1 MCKDDD
7 RVIESLVSQINDL
20 QEELKQYSAPEGMP
34 EGLNE
39 AEIDFITDVYSYY
52 LRHKKAHYLVLFPVE
67 SAVHCEIE
75 VNTYEESYHYE
86 PDKKLQNQVVF
97 SLAISGVNYQKN
109 AEVCR
114 KITEYLKKMLKK
126 E

>member
-20 QEELKQYSAPEGMP
+20 QEKLKQYSTPEGIP

-52 LRHKKAHYLVLFPVE
+52 LRHKE
-67 SAVHCEIE
+67 AVYFIVPYEFTVRCKIE
-75 VNTYEESYHYE
+75 VSTYKAFDCYE
-86 PDKKLQNQVVF
+86 PDKRIQEQVVF
-97 SLAISGVNYQKN
+97 SLAISGVNYKSN

-114 KITEYLKKMLKK
+114 KIVGYLKELLKS

>member
-7 RVIESLVSQINDL
+7 RIIESLVAQVNEL
-20 QEELKQYSAPEGMP
+20 QEIIKQFGTPEGIP

-52 LRHKKAHYLVLFPVE
+52 SRHKGTVYFIVPYE
-67 SAVHCEIE
+67 YAVRCKIE
-75 VNTYEESYHYE
+75 VSTYKVFDCYE
-86 PDKKLQNQVVF
+86 PDKHIQKQAVF
-97 SLAISGVNYQKN
+97 SLAISGVNYKSN

-114 KITEYLKKMLKK
+114 KITEYLKKLLKS

>member
-20 QEELKQYSAPEGMP
+20 QEELRKYSAPEGIP

-67 SAVHCEIE
+67 SAVRCEIE
-75 VNTYEESYHYE
+75 VSTYEESYRYE
-86 PDKKLQNQVVF
+86 PEKKLQHQVVF
-97 SLAISGVNYQKN
+97 SLAISGVNYKRN
-109 AEVCR
+109 AEVCQ
-114 KITEYLKKMLKK
+114 KITGYLKELLRT

>member
-7 RVIESLVSQINDL
+7 RVIESLVSQINGL
-20 QEELKQYSAPEGMP
+20 QEELKQYSAPEGIP

-52 LRHKKAHYLVLFPVE
+52 SRHKGTVYFIVPYEYTARCK
-67 SAVHCEIE
+67 IE
-75 VNTYEESYHYE
+75 VSTYKEFCCYE
-86 PDKKLQNQVVF
+86 PDKHIQKQAVF
-97 SLAISGVNYQKN
+97 CLTISGVNYKSN
-109 AEVCR
+109 AEVCQ
-114 KITEYLKKMLKK
+114 KITEFLKKLLRS

>member
-20 QEELKQYSAPEGMP
+20 QEELKQYSAPEGIP

-39 AEIDFITDVYSYY
+39 AEVLAIALIYDHENPV
-52 LRHKKAHYLVLFPVE
+52 RH
-67 SAVHCEIE
+67 EIE
-75 VNTYEESYHYE
+75 VSFYDEVNELT
-86 PDKKLQNQVVF
+86 KVQNQAVF
-97 SLAISGVNYQKN
+97 SIGISGANYQADSENYQKI
-109 AEVCR
+109 V
-114 KITEYLKKMLKK
+114 KFLKKLLKK

>member
-20 QEELKQYSAPEGMP
+20 EEKLNRYSAPEGIP

-39 AEIDFITDVYSYY
+39 AEIDFITDVYAYY
-52 LRHKKAHYLVLFPVE
+52 SRHKNTLYFINSYENTVR
-67 SAVHCEIE
+67 CEIT
-75 VNTYEESYHYE
+75 VSTYEVFNCYE
-86 PDKKLQNQVVF
+86 PDKRIQTQAVF
-97 SLAISGVNYQKN
+97 NLAISGVNYKRN
-109 AEVCR
+109 AEICR
-114 KITEYLKKMLKK
+114 KIAEYLKKLLKS

>member
-20 QEELKQYSAPEGMP
+20 QEELKQYSTPEGIP

-39 AEIDFITDVYSYY
+39 AEIDFITDVYAYY
-52 LRHKKAHYLVLFPVE
+52 SRHKKAHYLVIPVE
-67 SAVHCEIE
+67 HTVRCEIE
-75 VNTYEESYHYE
+75 VSTYEESYRYE
-86 PDKKLQNQVVF
+86 PEKKLQHQVVF
-97 SLAISGVNYQKN
+97 SLAISGVNYKKN
-109 AEVCR
+109 AEVCQ
-114 KITEYLKKMLKK
+114 KIVGYLKELLRT

>member
-20 QEELKQYSAPEGMP
+20 QEELKQYSAPEGIP

-39 AEIDFITDVYSYY
+39 AEIDFITDVYCYY
-52 LRHKKAHYLVLFPVE
+52 LRHKE
-67 SAVHCEIE
+67 AVYFIVPYEYAVRCKIE
-75 VNTYEESYHYE
+75 VSTYQVFDCYE
-86 PDKKLQNQVVF
+86 PDKRIQKQAVF
-97 SLAISGVNYQKN
+97 CLDISGVNYKSN

-114 KITEYLKKMLKK
+114 KIVGYLKELLKK
-126 E
+126 K

>member
-7 RVIESLVSQINDL
+7 RVIESLVSQINNL
-20 QEELKQYSAPEGMP
+20 QEKLKQYSTPEGIP

-39 AEIDFITDVYSYY
+39 AEIDFITDVYCYY
-52 LRHKKAHYLVLFPVE
+52 LRHKKAHYLVIPVE
-67 SAVHCEIE
+67 HTVRCEIE
-75 VNTYEESYHYE
+75 VSTYEESYRYE

-97 SLAISGVNYQKN
+97 NLAISGVNYQNN

-114 KITEYLKKMLKK
+114 KITGYLKKLLKS

>member
-20 QEELKQYSAPEGMP
+20 QEELKQYSAPEGIP

-39 AEIDFITDVYSYY
+39 AEIDFITDVYCYY
-52 LRHKKAHYLVLFPVE
+52 LRHKGTVYFIVPYEFTVRCEVE
-67 SAVHCEIE
+67 VS
-75 VNTYEESYHYE
+75 TYEESYRYE
-86 PDKKLQNQVVF
+86 PDKKLQKQVVF
-97 SLAISGVNYQKN
+97 SLAISGVNYKSN

-114 KITEYLKKMLKK
+114 KITEYLKELLRS

>member
-20 QEELKQYSAPEGMP
+20 QEELKQYSAPEGIP

-39 AEIDFITDVYSYY
+39 AEIDFITDVYCYY
-52 LRHKKAHYLVLFPVE
+52 LRHKE
-67 SAVHCEIE
+67 AVYFIIPYEYAVRCKIE
-75 VNTYEESYHYE
+75 VSTYKAFDCYE
-86 PDKKLQNQVVF
+86 PDKRIQKQVIF
-97 SLAISGVNYQKN
+97 NLDISGVNYKSN
-109 AEVCR
+109 AEVCQ
-114 KITEYLKKMLKK
+114 KIVGYLKELLRA

>member
-20 QEELKQYSAPEGMP
+20 QEELRKYSAPEGMP

-52 LRHKKAHYLVLFPVE
+52 SRHKNTLYFINSYENTVR
-67 SAVHCEIE
+67 CEIT
-75 VNTYEESYHYE
+75 VSTYEESYRYE
-86 PDKKLQNQVVF
+86 PDKKLQNQAVF
-97 SLAISGVNYQKN
+97 NLAISGVNYKSN
-109 AEVCR
+109 AEVCQ
-114 KITEYLKKMLKK
+114 KITQYLKELLKA

>member
-20 QEELKQYSAPEGMP
+20 QEELKQYSAPEGIP

-52 LRHKKAHYLVLFPVE
+52 LRHKGTVYFIVPYEFTVRCKVEVSTYKAFD
-67 SAVHCEIE
+67 C
-75 VNTYEESYHYE
+75 YE
-86 PDKKLQNQVVF
+86 PDKKLQKQVVF
-97 SLAISGVNYQKN
+97 SLAISGVNYKSN

-114 KITEYLKKMLKK
+114 KIVGYLKELLKT

>member
-20 QEELKQYSAPEGMP
+20 QEELKQYSAPEGIP

-39 AEIDFITDVYSYY
+39 AEIDFITDVYCYY
-52 LRHKKAHYLVLFPVE
+52 LRHKGTVFFIVPYEYTVRCK
-67 SAVHCEIE
+67 IE
-75 VNTYEESYHYE
+75 VSTYKESYRYE

-97 SLAISGVNYQKN
+97 NLAISGVNYKSN

-114 KITEYLKKMLKK
+114 KIVGYLKKLLKS

>member
-20 QEELKQYSAPEGMP
+20 QEELRKYSAPEGIP

-39 AEIDFITDVYSYY
+39 EEIDFITDVYCYY
-52 LRHKKAHYLVLFPVE
+52 SRHKKAHYLVIPVE
-67 SAVHCEIE
+67 HTVRCEIE
-75 VNTYEESYHYE
+75 VSTYEVFDCHE
-86 PDKKLQNQVVF
+86 PDKRIQTQAVF
-97 SLAISGVNYQKN
+97 NLAISGVNYKSN
-109 AEVCR
+109 AEICR
-114 KITEYLKKMLKK
+114 KIAEFLKKLLKS

>member
-20 QEELKQYSAPEGMP
+20 EEKLKQYSAPEGIP

-39 AEIDFITDVYSYY
+39 AEIDFITDVYCYY
-52 LRHKKAHYLVLFPVE
+52 LRHKE
-67 SAVHCEIE
+67 AVYFIVPYEYAVRCKIE
-75 VNTYEESYHYE
+75 VSTYKEFCCYE
-86 PDKKLQNQVVF
+86 PDKHIQKQAVF
-97 SLAISGVNYQKN
+97 SLAISGVNYKSN

-114 KITEYLKKMLKK
+114 KIVGYLKELLKS

>member
-20 QEELKQYSAPEGMP
+20 QEELKQYSAPEGIP

-39 AEIDFITDVYSYY
+39 AEINFITDVYSYY
-52 LRHKKAHYLVLFPVE
+52 LRHKNTLYFINSYENTVR
-67 SAVHCEIE
+67 CEIT
-75 VNTYEESYHYE
+75 VSTYEVFDCYE
-86 PDKKLQNQVVF
+86 PNKRIQTQAVF
-97 SLAISGVNYQKN
+97 NLAISGVNYKRN

-114 KITEYLKKMLKK
+114 KITGYLKELLKS

>member
-20 QEELKQYSAPEGMP
+20 QEELKKYSAPEGIP

-39 AEIDFITDVYSYY
+39 AEINFITDVYSYY
-52 LRHKKAHYLVLFPVE
+52 LRHKNTLYFINSYENTVR
-67 SAVHCEIE
+67 CEIT
-75 VNTYEESYHYE
+75 VSTYEVFNCYE

-97 SLAISGVNYQKN
+97 NLAISGVNYKSN

-114 KITEYLKKMLKK
+114 KIVGCLKELLKS

>member
-20 QEELKQYSAPEGMP
+20 QEELKQYSAPEGIP

-39 AEIDFITDVYSYY
+39 AEIDFITDVYAYY
-52 LRHKKAHYLVLFPVE
+52 SRHKNTLYFINSYEKTVR
-67 SAVHCEIE
+67 CEIT
-75 VNTYEESYHYE
+75 VSTYEVFDCHE
-86 PDKKLQNQVVF
+86 PVKRIQTQAVF
-97 SLAISGVNYQKN
+97 NLAISGVNYKSN

-114 KITEYLKKMLKK
+114 KIVGYLKELLKS

>member
-20 QEELKQYSAPEGMP
+20 QEELRKYSTPEGIP

-39 AEIDFITDVYSYY
+39 AEIDFITDVYCYY
-52 LRHKKAHYLVLFPVE
+52 LRHKGTVYFIVPYE
-67 SAVHCEIE
+67 YAVRCKIE
-75 VNTYEESYHYE
+75 VSTYEESYRYE
-86 PDKKLQNQVVF
+86 PDKHIQKQAVF
-97 SLAISGVNYQKN
+97 SLAISGVNYQNN

-114 KITEYLKKMLKK
+114 KIVGYLKELLRS

>member
-20 QEELKQYSAPEGMP
+20 QEELKQYSAPEGIP

-39 AEIDFITDVYSYY
+39 AEIDFITDVYAYY
-52 LRHKKAHYLVLFPVE
+52 SRHKKAHYLVLFPVE
-67 SAVHCEIE
+67 SAVRCEIE
-75 VNTYEESYHYE
+75 VSTYEESYHYE

-97 SLAISGVNYQKN
+97 NLAISGVNYKRN
-109 AEVCR
+109 AEICR
-114 KITEYLKKMLKK
+114 KIAEYLKELLKS

>member
-20 QEELKQYSAPEGMP
+20 QEELKQYSAPEGIP

-39 AEIDFITDVYSYY
+39 AEITAITDIYRYFLHHPQSICLIYDHENPV
-52 LRHKKAHYLVLFPVE
+52 RHD
-67 SAVHCEIE
+67 IE
-75 VNTYEESYHYE
+75 VSFYDEVNELT
-86 PDKKLQNQVVF
+86 KVQNQAVF
-97 SLAISGVNYQKN
+97 TIGISGANYQADSENYQKI
-109 AEVCR
+109 V
-114 KITEYLKKMLKK
+114 KFLKKLLKK